1 MGRGLIECVPNFSE
15 GRDEAVVERIAAAM
29 ASVAGVILLDRQ
41 LDADH
46 HRSVITLAGAPEA
59 VAEAA
64 VRGVGRAVELIDLN
78 RHRGVHPRIGAADV
92 VPFVPLEGASLEDC
106 AALAWRSGEEIWRRY
121 RVPVYFYEA
130 AARRADRVNLE
141 QIRRGQ
147 FERLR
152 QEAPVNPER
161 RPDLGGP
168 GLHPTAG
175 AVAVGARKFL
185 IAYNINLAT
194 QEVEIARRIA
204 RAIRS
209 SSGGFPHVK
218 AIGVKLESRGAAQVS
233 INLTDFERT
242 PVEEVYQTVRREA
255 ERHGVAIADSE
266 VVGLIPR
273 RAFQQAP
280 EFYRRCRNF
289 QPDLVLEERLRA
301 LQSKECL

>member
-1 MGRGLIECVPNFSE
+1 MGGRLIECVPNFSE
-15 GRDEAVVERIAAAM
+15 GRDEGVVERIAAAM
-29 ASVAGVILLDRQ
+29 ASVAGVAVLDRQ
-41 LDADH
+41 LDPDH
-46 HRSVITLAGAPEA
+46 NRSVITLAGGPEA

-64 VRGVGRAVELIDLN
+64 VRGVGRAVELIDLH

-92 VPFVPLEGASLEDC
+92 VPFVPLEGVSLQDC
-106 AALAWRSGEEIWRRY
+106 AALARQAGEEIWRRH

-130 AARRADRVNLE
+130 AALRADRANLE

-152 QEAPVNPER
+152 QEALVNPER

-185 IAYNINLAT
+185 IAYNINLACP
-194 QEVEIARRIA
+194 EVEIARRIA

-233 INLTDFERT
+233 INFTDFDQT
-242 PVEEVYQTVRREA
+242 PMEEVYQAVRREA
-255 ERHGVAIADSE
+255 ERHGVALADSE
-266 VVGLIPR
+266 IVGLIPL

-289 QPDLVLEERLRA
+289 RPDRVLEERLGA
-301 LQSKECL
+301 LESKECP